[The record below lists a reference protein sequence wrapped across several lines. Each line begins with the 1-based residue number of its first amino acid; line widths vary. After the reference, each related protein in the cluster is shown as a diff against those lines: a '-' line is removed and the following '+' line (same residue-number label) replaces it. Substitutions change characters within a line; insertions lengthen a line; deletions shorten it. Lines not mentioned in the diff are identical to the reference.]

1 MLKNPYDITLSSTK
15 KNIFTIILVAII
27 IVIGFLLMQFKGFG
41 NTYLLSRAD
50 SGVVDGFSY
59 EIYLYVANF
68 VYALLMIIVALAI
81 IVIRHDI
88 LGVISGLILFAFIF
102 LALVVGVEY
111 KSGGITGVHESENI
125 TLTTMVVNELT
136 KSKN

>member
-1 MLKNPYDITLSSTK
+1 MIKDPYNITLTSTK
-15 KNIFTIILVAII
+15 KNIFTIILVAAII
-27 IVIGFLLMQFKGFG
+27 FIGVLLMNFKGF
-41 NTYLLSRAD
+41 NSNYLLSRAD
-50 SGVVDGFSY
+50 SDITDGFSY
-59 EIYLYVANF
+59 ETYLYVANF

-111 KSGGITGVHESENI
+111 KSGGIAGVHESENI